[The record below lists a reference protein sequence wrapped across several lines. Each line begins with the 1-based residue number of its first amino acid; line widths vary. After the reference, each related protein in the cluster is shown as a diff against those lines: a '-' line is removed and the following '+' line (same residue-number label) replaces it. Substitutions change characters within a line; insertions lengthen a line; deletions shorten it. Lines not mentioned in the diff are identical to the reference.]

1 MIPTNCILTIKTTKP
16 DRWGIDSIVSTLT
29 INCYMNYKT
38 KIMGHEINSTQ
49 STIEAVPAGTIL
61 MTGIIPIKLADFL
74 EWEGVNGEILKAK
87 PSDISYIMD
96 TSGKPAYT
104 KVAF

>member
-1 MIPTNCILTIKTTKP
+1 MIPTNCLLTIKTTTP
-16 DRWGIDSIVSTLT
+16 DRWGFDSTVSTQKV
-29 INCYMNYKT
+29 NCYMNYKT

-49 STIEAVPAGTIL
+49 STVEIVPGGTII
-61 MTGIIPIKLADFL
+61 MTGVIPIKISDFL
-74 EWEGVNGEILKAK
+74 EWEGVNGETLQAK

-96 TSGKPAYT
+96 TSGKPAFT